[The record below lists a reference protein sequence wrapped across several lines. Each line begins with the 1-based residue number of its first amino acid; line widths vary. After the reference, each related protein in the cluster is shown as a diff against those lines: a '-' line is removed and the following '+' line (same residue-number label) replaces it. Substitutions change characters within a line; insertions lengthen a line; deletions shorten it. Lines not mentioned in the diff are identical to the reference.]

1 MKELIKNKLVNLW
14 IVLLQQQEQTKWT
27 LLLSYLILLL
37 YTVLFLFMFSGQNW
51 FRIKSLINKLK
62 TNNFLVALFQ
72 KRVNEQKGKLLKE
85 ILGN

>member
-1 MKELIKNKLVNLW
+1 
-14 IVLLQQQEQTKWT
+14 
-27 LLLSYLILLL
+27 
-37 YTVLFLFMFSGQNW
+37 MFSGQNW
-51 FRIKSLINKLK
+51 FRTKSLINKLK